1 MNDVIQKWKQR
12 KIALEQQ
19 VNALCLKTIMDDED
33 AMQSSLAQYKLN
45 LIKEIIT
52 DLEYKYV

>member
-1 MNDVIQKWKQR
+1 MNDVIQKWKLR

-19 VNALCLKTIMDDED
+19 LDALAGKAIMDDED

-52 DLEYKYV
+52 DLE